1 MKKVLNYLTIMLAF
15 MLNACDNEMDN
26 RQGGD
31 NEILT
36 SSSEIVIKDGKI
48 THPKWLVNAVDSVAH
63 SYVKGADY
71 PYPWVFTVQEDG
83 KEHIL
88 VWDGTNS
95 CWVCA
100 FLFYTLSG
108 ERIVNVPDE
117 WYTIK
122 DLNLIWPN

>member
-1 MKKVLNYLTIMLAF
+1 MKKVLYYLTIMLAF

-63 SYVKGADY
+63 SHVKGTDY
-71 PYPWVFTVQEDG
+71 PYPGSIPSQKMG
-83 KEHIL
+83 KN
-88 VWDGTNS
+88 TFS
-95 CWVCA
+95 
-100 FLFYTLSG
+100 FLTG
-108 ERIVNVPDE
+108 
-117 WYTIK
+117 
-122 DLNLIWPN
+122 